1 MTVPVDPSA
10 DRSGHLDLDVLA
22 DLEAG
27 LLAADAGA
35 TARSHL
41 AGCAECAAQAAS
53 LRGVTARLV
62 AAAEA
67 AGPMPADVADR
78 LHAALAGAA
87 PPAGAPDETA
97 TEPPAAPA
105 AATTVTP
112 LPTRT
117 VTRERSPWSMRVL
130 QAAAVVVL
138 LLGGIGVVL
147 SAIQNTGGDAGTTAT
162 ETSAGGGVE
171 AAPKTTEGG
180 YPVTAS
186 GRNWSAETVVDAVPE
201 ILAGTVGP
209 PAESPA
215 ADQGRSDGPPDAED
229 SARALSSA
237 GRLASGEELARCV
250 GNLNLGPVTPLAV
263 DLARWEGNPAAV
275 IVLPTPE
282 DPSTADLFVVTPA
295 CPAGEFLYF
304 ARVPRP

>member
-10 DRSGHLDLDVLA
+10 GRAGHLDLDALA
-22 DLEAG
+22 DLDAG
-27 LLAADAGA
+27 LLPDDAAAA
-35 TARSHL
+35 ARSHL
-41 AGCAECAAQAAS
+41 ESCAECAVQARA
-53 LRGVTARLV
+53 LRGVPTLLA
-62 AAAEA
+62 AAAE

-78 LHAALAGAA
+78 LHAALAEAR
-87 PPAGAPDETA
+87 PPAGEADEGAP
-97 TEPPAAPA
+97 EPPAATA

-112 LPTRT
+112 MPTRT
-117 VTRERSPWSMRVL
+117 VARERSPWSMRVL

-138 LLGGIGVVL
+138 LLGGTGVVL
-147 SAIQNTGGDAGTTAT
+147 SAIQDTGGEAGSTAT
-162 ETSAGGGVE
+162 ETSAGGGDAAPE
-171 AAPKTTEGG
+171 AAASNG

-186 GRNWSAETVVDAVPE
+186 GRNWSPETVVEAVPE
-201 ILAGTVGP
+201 IVAGTVGP

-215 ADQGRSDGPPDAED
+215 ADQGGPDGTPDTED

-275 IVLPTPE
+275 IVLPTPD